1 MAYLYR
7 HIRLDKNEPFYIG
20 IGSDNRYRRANE
32 RARRNKHWKNIV
44 AKSLFQ
50 VDILFENLTWE
61 VACKKEIEF
70 IELYGRKDI
79 SNGTLVNL
87 TGGGDGAYKT
97 NPSKET
103 RLKLSLKAKGKI
115 YKDSTK
121 NKISETLKNFYK
133 DSKNHPR
140 SRKVICIKTN
150 KIYDSIKDAAFEIN
164 INPKNLRRYL
174 DGTLKN
180 KTSFNYYN
188 VEGKTIL

>member
-32 RARRNKHWKNIV
+32 RARRSTHWKNIV
-44 AKSLFQ
+44 AKSLYQ
-50 VDILFENLTWE
+50 VDILFDNLTWE
-61 VACKKEIEF
+61 NAYKKEIEF

-79 SNGTLVNL
+79 GTGTLVNL

-115 YKDSTK
+115 YKESTK
-121 NKISETLKNFYK
+121 NKISETLKSIYK
-133 DSKNHPR
+133 NSENHPR
-140 SRKVICIKTN
+140 SKKVICTETN
-150 KIYDSIKDAAFEIN
+150 KIYNSIKDAAIEKN
-164 INPKNLRRYL
+164 INPKYLRRYL
-174 DGTLKN
+174 DGTHKN
-180 KTSFNYYN
+180 KTTLLYY
-188 VEGKTIL
+188 ELESI

>member
-44 AKSLFQ
+44 LKSDYE
-50 VDILFENLTWE
+50 VDILFNNLTWE
-61 VACKKEIEF
+61 NACKKEIEF

-79 SNGTLVNL
+79 GTGTLVNL

-97 NPSKET
+97 NPSEET

-115 YKDSTK
+115 YKESTK

-133 DSKNHPR
+133 NSENHPR
-140 SRKVICIKTN
+140 SRKVICSKTN
-150 KIYDSIKDAAFEIN
+150 KIYNSIKDAAIENGIN
-164 INPKNLRRYL
+164 ARNLRRYL
-174 DGTLKN
+174 DGTHKN
-180 KTSFNYYN
+180 NTTLLYYN
-188 VEGKTIL
+188 L